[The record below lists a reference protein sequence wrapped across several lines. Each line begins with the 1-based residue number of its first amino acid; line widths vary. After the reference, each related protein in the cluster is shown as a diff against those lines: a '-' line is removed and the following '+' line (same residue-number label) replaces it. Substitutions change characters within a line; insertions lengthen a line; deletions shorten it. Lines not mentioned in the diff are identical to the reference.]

1 MVNLRGTGIG
11 PRLASISVAPAS
23 ASINVG
29 TTQQFT
35 ATGTYNDGSTR
46 DITSTV
52 AWTSSA
58 TGIAT
63 IDSKGLGT
71 GVAVGTSTISAV
83 QTGVSGGAS
92 LAVTSATSSVSVPT
106 EFRVDTS
113 VGTTGQLFVS
123 WIAAPSATYYN
134 VERSTQSS
142 SGFTLVT
149 QCSGTGALKYIG
161 TFQNLKACRDKGLVV
176 GTTYYYRVQACNATG
191 CGNYTAVTS
200 NVPVNSDCMPTQIP
214 DLSGVKAVPQI
225 KVTSSTVDPA
235 VTFLPNNLEFA
246 AYAAPGI
253 VRKNK
258 LLVFLSGSGDACGG
272 VGVLGQIG
280 VNLGFDFMCVNYSN
294 AVSAL
299 NICDDTSCFG
309 NLFQAK
315 LDATGPCSIANGPDC
330 GTDPTTGQPYV
341 NSNPADA
348 ISQRIS
354 MMLQYLNNNGYN
366 ANGTDWGSYLNGT
379 APDWPRIVLSGWS
392 QGGSLATYTGYKL
405 PVARVINL
413 SAPPLAILV
422 GGVMTAADFFSVPPV
437 TNIRNFYGFVD
448 TRDQLYVVG
457 RFQAVWKAAGFTAA
471 NNDGEVQLNT
481 ASPVGLTC
489 NAGVPSHN
497 FSTSAPASR
506 DGAHGDPNE
515 LWNED
520 VLKYMLID

>member
-1 MVNLRGTGIG
+1 
-11 PRLASISVAPAS
+11 
-23 ASINVG
+23 
-29 TTQQFT
+29 
-35 ATGTYNDGSTR
+35 
-46 DITSTV
+46 
-52 AWTSSA
+52 
-58 TGIAT
+58 
-63 IDSKGLGT
+63 
-71 GVAVGTSTISAV
+71 
-83 QTGVSGGAS
+83 
-92 LAVTSATSSVSVPT
+92 
-106 EFRVDTS
+106 
-113 VGTTGQLFVS
+113 
-123 WIAAPSATYYN
+123 
-134 VERSTQSS
+134 
-142 SGFTLVT
+142 
-149 QCSGTGALKYIG
+149 
-161 TFQNLKACRDKGLVV
+161 LVV

-200 NVPVNSDCMPTQIP
+200 NVPVNSDCTPTEIP
-214 DLSGVKAVPQI
+214 DLTGVKAVPQI

-235 VTFLPNNLEFA
+235 VTFLPNDLEFA

-253 VRKNK
+253 VRRNK

-299 NICDDTSCFG
+299 NICDSTSCFG

-348 ISQRIS
+348 ITQRIS

-366 ANGTDWGSYLNGT
+366 ANGTNWGSYLNGT
-379 APDWPRIVLSGWS
+379 APDWPRIVLAGWS
-392 QGGSLATYTGYKL
+392 QGGSLATFTGYKL

-413 SAPPLAILV
+413 SAPPLATLV

-437 TNIRNFYGFVD
+437 TDIRNFYGFVD

-471 NNDGEVQLNT
+471 NNDGEVLLNT
-481 ASPVGLTC
+481 ASPVGLNC
-489 NAGVPSHN
+489 NAGIPSHN
-497 FSTSAPASR
+497 FSTSAPVSR